1 MENNEPTIPDL
12 EIAENNNPTIVQ
24 LPNLPDG
31 TTGAVLEV
39 TEGDVL
45 ILMSPGRL
53 RPDHFDGIR
62 DFVHENFGMK
72 VLVLENGVTYGVLR
86 GNAE

>member
-39 TEGDVL
+39 TEGGRSNPHVAWPIASGSLRRD
-45 ILMSPGRL
+45 PGL
-53 RPDHFDGIR
+53 CP
-62 DFVHENFGMK
+62 
-72 VLVLENGVTYGVLR
+72 
-86 GNAE
+86 